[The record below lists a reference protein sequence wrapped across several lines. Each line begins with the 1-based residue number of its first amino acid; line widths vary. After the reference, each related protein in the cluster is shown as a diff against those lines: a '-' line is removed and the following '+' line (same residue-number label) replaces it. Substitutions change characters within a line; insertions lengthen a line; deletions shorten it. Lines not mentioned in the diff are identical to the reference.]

1 MDPHVRRLVGRSV
14 VISLKAGRY
23 TSMLR
28 TQHLFKKAK
37 LLLKGM
43 FTKIWKSFKLSTQYR
58 ITRSAIWWLFKW
70 GEEGSRKLFSMDLL
84 IEMPSK
90 IQIGDAAKVLA
101 QLNKD
106 PRDYENQWVSEF
118 VSESLIGSSV

>member
-1 MDPHVRRLVGRSV
+1 M
-14 VISLKAGRY
+14 
-23 TSMLR
+23 
-28 TQHLFKKAK
+28 
-37 LLLKGM
+37 
-43 FTKIWKSFKLSTQYR
+43 
-58 ITRSAIWWLFKW
+58 
-70 GEEGSRKLFSMDLL
+70 FSMDLL

-118 VSESLIGSSV
+118 VSESLIGSSVYVRERVTYRYATKKIIIHKY

>member
-1 MDPHVRRLVGRSV
+1 
-14 VISLKAGRY
+14 
-23 TSMLR
+23 
-28 TQHLFKKAK
+28 
-37 LLLKGM
+37 
-43 FTKIWKSFKLSTQYR
+43 
-58 ITRSAIWWLFKW
+58 
-70 GEEGSRKLFSMDLL
+70 MDLL

-118 VSESLIGSSV
+118 VSESLIGSSVTVREKVTYRYATKNSNNNTQIFYFLIEFRNCDKDEGRKSSRSKSLTGQ